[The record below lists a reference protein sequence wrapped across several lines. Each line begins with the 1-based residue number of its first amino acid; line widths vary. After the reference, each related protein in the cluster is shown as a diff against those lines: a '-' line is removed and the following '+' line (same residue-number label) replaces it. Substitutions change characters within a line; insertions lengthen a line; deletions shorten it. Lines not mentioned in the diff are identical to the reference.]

1 MTWFGKNAPKVRPRP
16 AFPNDRLLKALDAV
30 QVTGGTF
37 DMAVGFARER
47 RKIGAK
53 VYFVGNGGSAA
64 IASHMAADWMK
75 AGKFASLCFNDGA
88 LVTCLA
94 NDLGYG
100 SGFSEPIKRF
110 GQPEDLLFAI
120 SSSGQS
126 INILNAANAAKNI
139 GMRVVTLSG
148 FSPLNPLREMG
159 DINFYVNSTRYG
171 PVEITHLS
179 ILHAMLDQLIESET

>member
-1 MTWFGKNAPKVRPRP
+1 MWLNRAAPKLKKQPT
-16 AFPNDRLLKALDAV
+16 FPHEGLLTAMAGVL
-30 QVTGGTF
+30 VTGGTF
-37 DMAVGFARER
+37 DMVVGMARER
-47 RKIGAK
+47 RKAGAK

-64 IASHMAADWMK
+64 IASHMSADWFK
-75 AGKFASLCFNDGA
+75 AGKFSALCFNDPA

-110 GQPEDLLFAI
+110 GSPSDLLFAI

-126 INILNAANAAKNI
+126 INIINAVNAAKGV
-139 GMRVVTLSG
+139 GMRAITLTG
-148 FSPLNPLREMG
+148 FSPLNHLRELG
-159 DINFYVNSTRYG
+159 DINFYVPSRQYG

-179 ILHAMLDQLIESET
+179 ILHAMLDRLTEDLK